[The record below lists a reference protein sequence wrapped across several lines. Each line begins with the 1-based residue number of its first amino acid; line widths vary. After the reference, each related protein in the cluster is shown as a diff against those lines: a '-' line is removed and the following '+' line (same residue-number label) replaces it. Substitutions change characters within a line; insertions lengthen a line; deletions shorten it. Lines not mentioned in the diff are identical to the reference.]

1 MTVRFSLLLA
11 FALSPLATAFAA
23 TAKTPAAPDPFGDWL
38 EADAPFFS
46 SVVDA
51 RKAGAPS
58 PANNLTPRG
67 IVLRAG
73 GDAWVCFDPDLL
85 RVAAIWRGSGV
96 TPVALAPGS
105 YHASDRKTTPGQE
118 KLAEPAGKVLLANG
132 IYPGWQRGERAL
144 FTDPRSPAPSPEE
157 IGRGPVDAAQARFSA
172 LRLTAQGAVLEY
184 TVGTSTVREWI
195 ESDPAGAGASINRH
209 IEISARTTQVTLV
222 VGTAAPGF
230 AVTLANAEGSQ
241 AVLVQGAQLSE
252 GATATLVQIPAGN
265 STARFCVSL
274 AANGAAPVAARPI
287 PTARPATR
295 WTETVSTSVLR
306 APNSGSYVVDEIVL
320 PNQNPWRRALRVS
333 DIQFLADGTAFVV
346 TLDGDVWRVRGLNA
360 ADDRVEWRRFASGL
374 HEPMTLAIRDGEV
387 FAFDR
392 NGIWRLRDTDG
403 NGEADVHELFSNAF
417 GQTADYR
424 EFPATLRLGPVG
436 EFYIAKGGQQ
446 ATNEGKHNGSVLRI
460 AADGRTATR
469 LGYGFRQPNLSVNP
483 RTGLVIASDQ
493 QGNYVPST
501 PLHIVRDN
509 QFYGF
514 LSPMAPKEK
523 YPAPIAE
530 PLTWIPHPVNASVIS
545 QVWLYDARMGLLN
558 DSLVH
563 IGFNRPELF
572 RVIFNPRTKRPQAAV
587 VSITQA
593 FPFPPLNGSVNPTD
607 GQLYV
612 AGFQVVGWGTT
623 STRLAGLGRVRYTG
637 LPSTLP
643 REVIPM
649 EQGVLLR
656 FDVPLDP
663 ATATNPAS
671 YTLGSWHYERTWK
684 YGSPQLKADGTPGQ
698 DWMGA
703 SAAHLAP
710 DGRSVFIVV
719 PGMKPVMQMRVGWSL
734 ATADGRRFTDN
745 AYFTPYELVPFI
757 PASEGFGAI
766 NLEADART
774 NVAARAEAAAPVT
787 AEEGARLAQLFG
799 CAACHASEL
808 EAPTKIGPTWRGLF
822 GKTRKFAGK
831 LGDVTA
837 DEAYLRE
844 SILDPTAKLAPG
856 FEKGEAGMPSYAGVL
871 TPPQIEALIL
881 YIKSLK

>member
-1 MTVRFSLLLA
+1 MFPRLRLFLA
-11 FALSPLATAFAA
+11 SALCPVTCAIAA
-23 TAKTPAAPDPFGDWL
+23 SSAAPDPFGEWL

-51 RKAGAPS
+51 RKAGPTL

-67 IVLRAG
+67 LVLRVG
-73 GDAWVCFDPDLL
+73 GDAWVCFDPDLV
-85 RVAAIWRGSGV
+85 RVAAVWRGTGV

-118 KLAEPAGKVLLANG
+118 KLPEPAGNVVLANG
-132 IYPGWQRGERAL
+132 IYPGWQLGDRAS
-144 FTDPRSPAPSPEE
+144 FADPRSPAPSQDEV
-157 IGRGPVDAAQARFSA
+157 GRGPIDASVARFSA
-172 LRLTAQGAVLEY
+172 VRLTREGAVLEY
-184 TVGTSTVREWI
+184 TVGNSKVSEWI
-195 ESDPAGAGASINRH
+195 EAGRENDGASINRH
-209 IEISARTTQVTLV
+209 LELSPRSSPVTLV
-222 VGTAAPGF
+222 VGVTTPGF
-230 AVTLANAEGSQ
+230 EVTLANAAGSN
-241 AVLVQGAQLSE
+241 ATLSRATLPTGAE
-252 GATATLVQIPAGN
+252 ATLVTIPAGN
-265 STARFCVSL
+265 TTQRFCVSL
-274 AANGAAPVAARPI
+274 APTGAPAAPTRAIPTTRPAARWTSPV
-287 PTARPATR
+287 ATP
-295 WTETVSTSVLR
+295 VKR
-306 APNSGSYVVDEIVL
+306 APDTGSYVIDEVEL
-320 PNQNPWRRALRVS
+320 PVSNPWRRAIRAS
-333 DIQFLADGTAFVV
+333 DIQFLADGTAYVV
-346 TLDGDVWRVRGLNA
+346 TLDGDVWQVRGLNA
-360 ADDRVEWRRFASGL
+360 ANDRVEWRRFASGL
-374 HEPMTLAIRDGEV
+374 HEPMTLAIRDGDV

-403 NGEADVHELFSNAF
+403 NGEADVHELFSNVF

-460 AADGRTATR
+460 AADGRSAKV

-483 RTGLVIASDQ
+483 RTGLVISSDQ
-493 QGNYVPST
+493 QGNYIPST
-501 PLHIVRDN
+501 PLHIVRDG

-530 PLTWIPHPVNASVIS
+530 PLTWIPHPVNASAIS
-545 QVWLYDARMGLLN
+545 QVWLYNARMGSLN

-572 RVIFNPRTKRPQAAV
+572 RVIFNPRTQRPQAAV

-643 REVIPM
+643 REVIPT
-649 EQGVLLR
+649 EKGVLLR

-663 ATATNPAS
+663 KTVTDPAS

-684 YGSPQLKADGTPGQ
+684 YGSPQLKTDGTPGQ

-703 SAAHLAP
+703 SAAHLSP
-710 DGRSVFIVV
+710 DGRSVFLVV

-745 AYFTPYELVPFI
+745 AYFTPYELVPFN
-757 PASEGFGAI
+757 PAAEGFGAI
-766 NLEADART
+766 NLEASANAAIAART
-774 NVAARAEAAAPVT
+774 EAASPVT

-831 LGDVTA
+831 LGNVTA
-837 DEAYLRE
+837 DETYLRE
-844 SILDPTAKLAPG
+844 SILEPTAKLAPG

-871 TPPQIEALIL
+871 TSPQIEALIL

>member
-1 MTVRFSLLLA
+1 MFARLRLL
-11 FALSPLATAFAA
+11 FAIALGPVACTFAA
-23 TAKTPAAPDPFGDWL
+23 NPAVSDPYGEWL

-46 SVVDA
+46 SVLDA
-51 RKAGAPS
+51 RKAGTPS
-58 PANNLTPRG
+58 SASNLTPRG
-67 IVLRAG
+67 IVLHAG
-73 GDAWVCFDPDLL
+73 GDAWVCFDPDLM
-85 RVAAIWRGSGV
+85 RVAAVWRGSGV

-118 KLAEPAGKVLLANG
+118 KLPEPAGKVLLANG
-132 IYPGWQRGERAL
+132 IYPGWQLGERAT
-144 FTDPRSPAPSPEE
+144 FTDPRSPAPSPDE
-157 IGRGPVDAAQARFSA
+157 IGRGPIDADQARFSA
-172 LRLTAQGAVLEY
+172 LRLTQDGVVLAY
-184 TVGTSTVREWI
+184 TVGNSTVREWI
-195 ESDPAGAGASINRH
+195 EAGRENDGVSINRH
-209 IEISARTTQVTLV
+209 LEISARATAVTLV

-230 AVTLANAEGSQ
+230 AVTLTNADGSH
-241 AVLVQGAQLSE
+241 AVLLSGAKLPD
-252 GATATLVQIPAGN
+252 GTTATLVRIPAGT
-265 STARFCVSL
+265 SAAHFCVSL
-274 AANGAAPVAARPI
+274 APAGAKPAPVRAIPAAQ
-287 PTARPATR
+287 PATR
-295 WTETVSTSVLR
+295 WAGTVSTPVTR
-306 APNSGSYVVDEIVL
+306 APDSGAYVVDEIEL
-320 PNQNPWRRALRVS
+320 PSRNPWRRAIRAS

-360 ADDRVEWRRFASGL
+360 ADDHAEWRRFASGL

-403 NGEADVHELFSNAF
+403 NGEADVHELFANAF

-424 EFPATLRLGPVG
+424 EFPSTLRLGPVG

-460 AADGRTATR
+460 SADGRTVSR

-530 PLTWIPHPVNASVIS
+530 PLTWIPHPVNASAIS
-545 QVWLYDARMGLLN
+545 QVWLFDARMGALN

-572 RVIFNPRTKRPQAAV
+572 RVLLNERTKRTQAAV

-593 FPFPPLNGSVNPTD
+593 FPFPPLNGSVNPKD

-643 REVIPM
+643 REVVPM

-656 FDVPLDP
+656 FDVPLDRR
-663 ATATNPAS
+663 TATDPAS

-684 YGSPQLKADGTPGQ
+684 YGSPQLKADGKPGQ

-703 SAAHLAP
+703 SAAHVSR
-710 DGRSVFIVV
+710 DGRSVFLVV

-745 AYFTPYELVPFI
+745 AYFTPYELVPFR
-757 PASEGFGAI
+757 PEAEGF
-766 NLEADART
+766 EALKLDAT
-774 NVAARAEAAAPVT
+774 TAAVAARPEAATPVT

-808 EAPTKIGPTWRGLF
+808 EAPTKIGPTWRGLY
-822 GKTRKFAGK
+822 GRTRKFSGNAGN
-831 LGDVTA
+831 VTA

-844 SILDPTAKLAPG
+844 SILEPTAKLAPG

-871 TPPQIEALIL
+871 TAPQIDALIL
-881 YIKSLK
+881 YIRSLK